1 MPFDNWT
8 VSNGSVENAWSS
20 ASFKFK
26 RMMVDM
32 LVTALMNNVS
42 AAESI
47 NMALIVV
54 EVLALA
60 LKDLLTIMVLV
71 TTSVRIP

>member
-8 VSNGSVENAWSS
+8 ASNGSVENALSS
-20 ASFKFK
+20 ASFKFM

-42 AAESI
+42 AAESEECGI
-47 NMALIVV
+47 N
-54 EVLALA
+54 
-60 LKDLLTIMVLV
+60 T
-71 TTSVRIP
+71 